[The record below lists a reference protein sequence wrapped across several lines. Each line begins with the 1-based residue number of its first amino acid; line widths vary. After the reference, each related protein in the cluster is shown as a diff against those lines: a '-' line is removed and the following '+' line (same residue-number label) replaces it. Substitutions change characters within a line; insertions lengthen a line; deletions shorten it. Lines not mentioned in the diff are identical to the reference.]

1 MMRALGARSMAL
13 RRVDTH
19 VFPAHR
25 AAVSAAWL
33 ERTAAAALA
42 AVDPGGAGGV
52 SVVVA
57 DDATLRDLN
66 RRFRGLDE
74 VTDVLS
80 FGARGE
86 GEEASDAPA
95 FPAAPGEE
103 SIGEVVVSLP
113 QAARQAR
120 ERGAPAEQELALLV
134 VHGVLHLWGY
144 EHGTP
149 EETEAMQAV
158 EQSVLAALFGA
169 EARA

>member
-1 MMRALGARSMAL
+1 MAL

-19 VFPAHR
+19 VFPEHR
-25 AAVSAAWL
+25 AAVSADWL
-33 ERTAAAALA
+33 ERVASAALDV
-42 AVDPGGAGGV
+42 VDPGGGAGV

-57 DDATLRDLN
+57 DDATLRELN

-86 GEEASDAPA
+86 GEEAPDGPT

-103 SIGEVVVSLP
+103 SIGEVVASLP
-113 QAARQAR
+113 QAERQAR
-120 ERGAPAEQELALLV
+120 ERGAPAEHELALLV

-158 EQSVLAALFGA
+158 ERTVLAALFGA